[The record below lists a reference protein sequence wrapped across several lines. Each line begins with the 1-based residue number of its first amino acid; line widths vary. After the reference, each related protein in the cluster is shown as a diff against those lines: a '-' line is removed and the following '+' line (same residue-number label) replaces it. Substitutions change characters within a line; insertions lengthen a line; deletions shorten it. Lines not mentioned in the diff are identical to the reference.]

1 MQYLALASDYD
12 GTLAHDGFVSEKTLS
27 ALEELHQSGRKLI
40 LVTGR
45 ELPDLQSVFSRLD
58 LFDRV
63 VAENGAVVYTP
74 ATKEKH
80 ILADPPKPIFVETLR
95 KRGVGPLATGDVIV
109 ATWRPN
115 ETMVLEVIRDLGLEL
130 QVIFNKGAV
139 MILPAGV
146 NKKSGL
152 HAALKDLGLSEH
164 NVIGVGDA
172 ENDHA
177 FLTSCEFSVA
187 VANALPSVKETADFT
202 TQADHGDGVVELI
215 RMMLEDSLP
224 PTRHTICIGRDRGQ
238 DISIA
243 PYGSSLVVAGASGSG
258 KSTFIAGLLQTLIE
272 KKYQV
277 CLIDPEGDYES
288 FPGTITVG
296 DDKHAPAIEQVLQ
309 TLSKPGSQAVVN
321 LVGIPMDDRP
331 NFFVTL
337 LPRLQELR
345 LRTGRPHWI
354 IIDEAHHMLPPEWA
368 PGSAEMAGALKNV
381 VQITVHPDRVSPAAL
396 KAVNVV
402 VGIGPSAEKVLA
414 SFAQAAASP
423 APRVEPVDL
432 PSGEALVWLVDSNT
446 VRRIEYIATTA
457 ERKRHKRKYAHGE
470 LGEDRSF
477 YFRGAEQKLNLR
489 AHNLDT
495 FVKLA
500 DGVDDDTW
508 LHHLRSGEYSRWFRE
523 NIKDP
528 ELAEEA
534 ARVEQDRSLDPRQSR
549 EKIREAIE
557 HRYTAPA

>member
-1 MQYLALASDYD
+1 
-12 GTLAHDGFVSEKTLS
+12 
-27 ALEELHQSGRKLI
+27 
-40 LVTGR
+40 
-45 ELPDLQSVFSRLD
+45 
-58 LFDRV
+58 
-63 VAENGAVVYTP
+63 
-74 ATKEKH
+74 
-80 ILADPPKPIFVETLR
+80 
-95 KRGVGPLATGDVIV
+95 
-109 ATWRPN
+109 
-115 ETMVLEVIRDLGLEL
+115 
-130 QVIFNKGAV
+130 VIFNKGAV